1 MKDEKHRRE
10 GQSGAPAKNPE
21 KDSGKET
28 SKDSSKD
35 LRKDRLKLAL
45 RANLK
50 RRKSQARARG
60 DLASPSSNG
69 EAALPYD
76 ESRKSQSE

>member
-1 MKDEKHRRE
+1 MKDEKRNRE
-10 GQSGAPAKNPE
+10 GHSGAPATDPK
-21 KDSGKET
+21 KDPVSDS

-35 LRKDRLKLAL
+35 SRKDRLKLAL

-50 RRKSQARARG
+50 RRKSQARGRG
-60 DLASPSSNG
+60 DLASASSNG
-69 EAALPYD
+69 DAALPYD